1 VLVIVAG
8 VDATPVSVTVAG
20 VDAARS
26 AEAPGAGSMA
36 PGDVTE
42 ARWAAGVLDA
52 RLVAWRS
59 AGRLSGRRL
68 VIAAGLA
75 AASGG
80 LAARDRRS
88 FITRADAGAP

>member
-1 VLVIVAG
+1 
-8 VDATPVSVTVAG
+8 
-20 VDAARS
+20 
-26 AEAPGAGSMA
+26 MA

-80 LAARDRRS
+80 LAARDRGS
-88 FITRADAGAP
+88 FITRADAGAPCDPADTSRAPRDAGVRNG